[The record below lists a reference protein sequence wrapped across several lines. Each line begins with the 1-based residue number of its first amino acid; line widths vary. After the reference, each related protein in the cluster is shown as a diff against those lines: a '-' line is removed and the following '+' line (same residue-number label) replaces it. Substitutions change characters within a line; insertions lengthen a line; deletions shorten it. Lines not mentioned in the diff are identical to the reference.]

1 MRRLIKRERERQRGR
16 GKRAVR
22 AWLSLTA
29 AALLLSSCGIPST
42 GVVEAGEAAT
52 GIRPA
57 YVLYFV
63 RQDTLLG
70 VRSRVPGT
78 FDIGTAVA
86 LLFQG
91 PDAVLGRKGL
101 TTELPRLTS
110 PVTVRVD
117 GARVSVELPPGTEP
131 LSRTGLAQ
139 LTCTIADARLV
150 VSAGSGSPG
159 GSANDTASS
168 MKVTVTIPGVRQAE
182 GSGETCP
189 GSATAE

>member
-1 MRRLIKRERERQRGR
+1 MRRLIERERRRGR

-22 AWLSLTA
+22 AGLSLTA

-70 VRSRVPGT
+70 VRSRVPGA

-101 TTELPRLTS
+101 TTELPPLTS
-110 PVTVRVD
+110 PPTVRAD
-117 GARVSVELPPGTEP
+117 GARLSVELPRGTEP
-131 LSRTGLAQ
+131 LTRTALAQ
-139 LTCTIADARLV
+139 LTCTIAAARV
-150 VSAGSGSPG
+150 VVDAGSSSSSGS
-159 GSANDTASS
+159 TR
-168 MKVTVTIPGVRQAE
+168 VTVTIPGVRQAE

>member
-1 MRRLIKRERERQRGR
+1 MRWRIGR
-16 GKRAVR
+16 GQRAVR
-22 AWLSLTA
+22 SGLSLTA

-70 VRSRVPGT
+70 VRSQVPGT
-78 FDIGTAVA
+78 FDIGTAVE
-86 LLFQG
+86 LLFRG
-91 PDAVLGRKGL
+91 PDAILGRKGL
-101 TTELPRLTS
+101 ATELPPLRST
-110 PVTVRVD
+110 PTVRAN
-117 GARVSVELPPGTEP
+117 GARVSVELPRGTEP
-131 LSRTGLAQ
+131 LTRTALAQ

-150 VSAGSGSPG
+150 VSAGSGSSG

-168 MKVTVTIPGVRQAE
+168 TKVTVTIPGVRRAG

-189 GSATAE
+189 GSAAAE

>member
-1 MRRLIKRERERQRGR
+1 MERGR
-16 GKRAVR
+16 GHKRRCGHERGQRAVR
-22 AWLSLTA
+22 AGLSLTA

-70 VRSRVPGT
+70 VRSQVPGA
-78 FDIGTAVA
+78 FDIGTAVE
-86 LLFQG
+86 LLFRG

-101 TTELPRLTS
+101 TTELPPLAS
-110 PVTVRVD
+110 PPTVRAD
-117 GARVSVELPPGTEP
+117 GARLSVELPRGTEP
-131 LSRTGLAQ
+131 LTRTALAQ
-139 LTCTIADARLV
+139 LTCTIAAARV
-150 VSAGSGSPG
+150 VVDAGSGS
-159 GSANDTASS
+159 GSGSGSDSASS
-168 MKVTVTIPGVRQAE
+168 TQVTVTIPGVRQAE